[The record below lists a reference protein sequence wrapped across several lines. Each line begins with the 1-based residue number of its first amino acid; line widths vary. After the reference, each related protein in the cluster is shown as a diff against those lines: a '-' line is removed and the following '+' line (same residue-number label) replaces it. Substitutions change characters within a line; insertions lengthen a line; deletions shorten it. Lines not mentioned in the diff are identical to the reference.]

1 MWQGSTRKKESK
13 QSSKTA
19 AVLALTNGSW
29 PNCFP
34 HIGRTH
40 PPTNW
45 EHAQVVLI
53 LQGRV
58 AIKTGQSKKNSNWGI
73 PAFRKSVQVYL
84 KKFIWGNVGIT
95 KVDIISSLS
104 NSELTIYH
112 IISQT
117 PRKFFKNSLP
127 KKRGLSKRYVYFQI
141 TIFQGLWRA
150 MFHFGGCIIY
160 WWKTSRPPQQLL
172 EGTRA
177 YWPEWLAMV
186 RSTMGVSMSFCE
198 FQDT

>member
-1 MWQGSTRKKESK
+1 MGLICKCDKAPREKRSPNKAPRPPPCWHWP
-13 QSSKTA
+13 TA
-19 AVLALTNGSW
+19 
-29 PNCFP
+29 P
-34 HIGRTH
+34 GRTVSLTLAEPH

-141 TIFQGLWRA
+141 TIFQGLWRLC
-150 MFHFGGCIIY
+150 FILG
-160 WWKTSRPPQQLL
+160 
-172 EGTRA
+172 
-177 YWPEWLAMV
+177 
-186 RSTMGVSMSFCE
+186 GVSSIDEKHPGLLSSF
-198 FQDT
+198 